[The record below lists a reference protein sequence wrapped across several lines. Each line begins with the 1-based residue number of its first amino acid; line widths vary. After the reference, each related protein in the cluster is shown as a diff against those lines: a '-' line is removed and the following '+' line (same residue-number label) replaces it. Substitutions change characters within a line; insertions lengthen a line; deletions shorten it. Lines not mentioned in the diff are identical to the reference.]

1 MDENTRIERGGEM
14 TTRETLN
21 GLKYERSCMA
31 NERGED
37 YSGVEVL
44 DSAIEKLEAFSAPIT
59 GATNIEPTITPMVN
73 LLPSPPVKKKY
84 KVVRSYHNSNGE
96 EALTNAFNDGWQF
109 VRASEVVPEVN
120 RNHYIHYA
128 YIEYILCKEGD

>member
-1 MDENTRIERGGEM
+1 M

-59 GATNIEPTITPMVN
+59 GATNIEPTITPMVII
-73 LLPSPPVKKKY
+73 
-84 KVVRSYHNSNGE
+84 
-96 EALTNAFNDGWQF
+96 NAF
-109 VRASEVVPEVN
+109 VKRL
-120 RNHYIHYA
+120 R
-128 YIEYILCKEGD
+128 